1 MEDLELCEQGGV
13 AGPSRSE
20 LDDLLLQ
27 LFSTDVS
34 VGAVFVTAFPT
45 TAERASCKAHK
56 SLCTGWLDPRHLNIY
71 CSGDGGRACFCE

>member
-45 TAERASCKAHK
+45 TAKK
-56 SLCTGWLDPRHLNIY
+56 SKLQSTQVALHRLARSSPP
-71 CSGDGGRACFCE
+71 